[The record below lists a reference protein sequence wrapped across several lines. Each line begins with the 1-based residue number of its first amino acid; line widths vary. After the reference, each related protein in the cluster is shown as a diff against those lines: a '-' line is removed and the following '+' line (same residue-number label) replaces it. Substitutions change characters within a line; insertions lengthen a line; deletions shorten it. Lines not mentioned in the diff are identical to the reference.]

1 MFICRVHAA
10 PNEAQDVLFAESIN
24 APRLMALSVSEST
37 LSTRSLLIVQDGLCR
52 RLAHKCRGSSPRR
65 APAEPRLDPAASPSE
80 IAALRFVY
88 DHLRRR
94 LAHFKLGAHFLQAG
108 SRCLNLLLLLTDNRF
123 QVLHLGVSRGQSL
136 LSTLESKF
144 ET

>member
-52 RLAHKCRGSSPRR
+52 RPAHKVPGLVAS
-65 APAEPRLDPAASPSE
+65 ASPGETEARPSGE
-80 IAALRFVY
+80 PQRNHCFTVCSRPLAAQVCS
-88 DHLRRR
+88 
-94 LAHFKLGAHFLQAG
+94 LQAG
-108 SRCLNLLLLLTDNRF
+108 R
-123 QVLHLGVSRGQSL
+123 SL
-136 LSTLESKF
+136 FGFARPAL
-144 ET
+144 

>member
-80 IAALRFVY
+80 IAALRFIY

-94 LAHFKLGAHFLQAG
+94 LAHFKLGAHFLDLG
-108 SRCLNLLLLLTDNRF
+108 RLLFELRCQLRDGGF
-123 QVLHLGVSRGQSL
+123 QCLHFVIQHGLALGAVGD
-136 LSTLESKF
+136 
-144 ET
+144 